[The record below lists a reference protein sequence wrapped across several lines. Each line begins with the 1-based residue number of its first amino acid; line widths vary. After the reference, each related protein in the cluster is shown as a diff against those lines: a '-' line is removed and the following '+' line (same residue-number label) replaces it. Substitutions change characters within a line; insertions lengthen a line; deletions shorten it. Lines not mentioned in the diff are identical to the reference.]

1 MWNSFNHFAGQVLC
15 QLLPVQLYALACP
28 HVWSWHIHLFLR
40 YAILVE
46 AIGFTASDNGDFSSC
61 APAKKRLEAKEAPA

>member
-1 MWNSFNHFAGQVLC
+1 MSKERSGIGMPACLELAYSSFPNL
-15 QLLPVQLYALACP
+15 
-28 HVWSWHIHLFLR
+28 

-46 AIGFTASDNGDFSSC
+46 AIGFTAPDNDDFSTC